1 MKKPFYT
8 GPIAYFLAKRKKYN
22 PMRFFLGD
30 FYYSSDPM
38 KMDIDTK
45 DIQFNP
51 LQIKNKNI

>member
-1 MKKPFYT
+1 MKKPFYRF
-8 GPIAYFLAKRKKYN
+8 PIAYFLVKRKKYN

-45 DIQFNP
+45 DIQFKQ
-51 LQIKNKNI
+51 LTNK

>member
-51 LQIKNKNI
+51 LTDKE